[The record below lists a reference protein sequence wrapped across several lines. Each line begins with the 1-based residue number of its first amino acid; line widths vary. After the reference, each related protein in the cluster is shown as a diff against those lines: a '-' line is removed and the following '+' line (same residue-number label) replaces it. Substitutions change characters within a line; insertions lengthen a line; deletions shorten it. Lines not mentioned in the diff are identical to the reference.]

1 LPLFDVPP
9 RGDRGAEKISGIGA
23 AGDPEK
29 TGEPG
34 STPWQT
40 GRKTKKTETIQRDK
54 LKKNKEHNEN

>member
-40 GRKTKKTETIQRDK
+40 GRKTKKTEAV
-54 LKKNKEHNEN
+54 